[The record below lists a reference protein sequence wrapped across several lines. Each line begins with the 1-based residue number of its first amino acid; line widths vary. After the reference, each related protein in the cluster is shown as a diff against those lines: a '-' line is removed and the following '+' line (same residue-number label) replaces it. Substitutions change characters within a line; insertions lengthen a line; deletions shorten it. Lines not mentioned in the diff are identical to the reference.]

1 MATKAKSRP
10 ATLSRKAPGTAKTKD
25 SSFILFLVEQLGSLG
40 TVRSR
45 AMFGGHGLYLGDAFL
60 AVVDEDRVYF
70 WADETT
76 RAAHT
81 AHGMGP
87 FMPWPGHVM
96 DRYWEVPLDVIE
108 DAPEFVRWGR
118 RALEARAAAETRQKP
133 ATKTTPKRAMKTKAK
148 PKRATKAKPKRA
160 IKHVSKPAARPKR
173 KKTR

>member
-1 MATKAKSRP
+1 MNMAARPRSRP
-10 ATLSRKAPGTAKTKD
+10 TTLSRKAPGTAKSKD

-45 AMFGGHGLYLGDAFL
+45 AMFGGHGLYLGDAFF

-81 AHGMGP
+81 AQGMGP
-87 FMPWPGHVM
+87 FTPWPGHVM

-108 DAPEFVRWGR
+108 DAPEFARWAR
-118 RALEARAAAETRQKP
+118 RALEARAAAETRPKP
-133 ATKTTPKRAMKTKAK
+133 AAKTRAKPAMK
-148 PKRATKAKPKRA
+148 PKPKRA
-160 IKHVSKPAARPKR
+160 IKRPTKAATRPRR